1 MTKLEWVLANGSKLP
16 AELTNDMIASTAV
29 VSRFIVDNLCP
40 SEYGLSDTE
49 CCYATAC
56 KDCWDEEVWE

>member
-16 AELTNDMIASTAV
+16 AEMMNDMTV
-29 VSRFIVDNLCP
+29 VGRFIVDNFCP

-56 KDCWDEEVWE
+56 KDCWNEEVLE

>member
-1 MTKLEWVLANGSKLP
+1 MTKLEWALANGSKLP
-16 AELTNDMIASTAV
+16 AEIMNDMTV
-29 VSRFIVDNLCP
+29 VGMFIVDNFCP